1 MPEEEMN
8 LEKLAERAK
17 DFFEVKTRGEGRE
30 AESFYKLADRHPTWV
45 YDMVYAVHDK
55 GEWFPDDIKYD
66 YIVAALDLIE
76 DGVDPDEP
84 QIEPDVY
91 NSDLIKW
98 LASNGTRT
106 TYVDEAVSDFGWSDN
121 QGIIG
126 ALANGQQREREEVF
140 HRVHEALKERL
151 REIERGEEEVFK
163 KRGGKTE
170 GWQDWV
176 PES

>member
-1 MPEEEMN
+1 MN
-8 LEKLAERAK
+8 LERLADYVLK
-17 DFFEVKTRGEGRE
+17 FFKSKERGEGRE
-30 AESFYKLADRHPTWV
+30 AKSIYVLEDRHPTWV

-55 GEWFPDDIKYD
+55 GKWFPDDIKYD
-66 YIVAALDLIE
+66 YIVAALDLFSE
-76 DGVDPDEP
+76 GVDPDEP

-98 LASNGTRT
+98 LASHGNRT
-106 TYVDEAVSDFGWSDN
+106 TYVDEAVSNFGWDENGGVIS
-121 QGIIG
+121 
-126 ALANGQQREREEVF
+126 ALSNGQLMEREEVF
-140 HRVHEALKERL
+140 HRVHEALEERL
-151 REIERGEEEVFK
+151 RDIDLGEEEVFK